1 MNNEFASVRLW
12 LDAVIERFLEIK
24 AIEKYSNDSDIS
36 IKLYD
41 SKIQVQYGIEK
52 MAKSVGCNLEMRICG
67 KNNNLYQLRS
77 FVYKEVEF
85 FQLDKQ
91 RKERENG

>member
-24 AIEKYSNDSDIS
+24 AIEKYSNNSDIS

-41 SKIQVQYGIEK
+41 RKIQVQSGIEK
-52 MAKSVGCNLEMRICG
+52 MAKSVGCNLEMRIYG
-67 KNNNLYQLRS
+67 KNNNLYQLMS

-91 RKERENG
+91 RKE